1 MVCMYWVYVCDI
13 GMDNAYRLIS
23 DLGDN
28 RLVGMCLDGDIFLSA
43 TLAAVQPQEVL
54 TSFNTRSKSPVL
66 LKTK

>member
-28 RLVGMCLDGDIFLSA
+28 RLVGMCLDVKDKEG
-43 TLAAVQPQEVL
+43 TKE
-54 TSFNTRSKSPVL
+54 L
-66 LKTK
+66 LKKVDICINAISTFA